1 MNNRDHFTLTS
12 FFSFIWKH
20 MSYVY
25 HFYCFPLWADLSW
38 MANIGDRPSG
48 WWNTRTHT
56 VGRWGAVVW
65 WAGEYFLFFFTQDGG
80 AGEKPLVG
88 NSTHG
93 LKKRGGT
100 LSAPWTTTLDKEQ
113 PRLNFFYL
121 PPNAQLAHLPV
132 LHTHVRGSSGSPR
145 RLFLT
150 PSPSASFVLRKWAPK
165 MWFPPPPLVNECT
178 KQQQF
183 PSAGIASCCSRLQ
196 LISTCCRETA
206 HTMPSLWFPHCF
218 LWFWCGAPQ
227 WQNGGGGGYEG

>member
-65 WAGEYFLFFFTQDGG
+65 WAGEYFFLHRMEALERSRWLEIQHTDLKREG
-80 AGEKPLVG
+80 A
-88 NSTHG
+88 HY
-93 LKKRGGT
+93 
-100 LSAPWTTTLDKEQ
+100 Q
-113 PRLNFFYL
+113 L
-121 PPNAQLAHLPV
+121 PGPPHLTKSSHVRTFSIFHLPALLAHLPV